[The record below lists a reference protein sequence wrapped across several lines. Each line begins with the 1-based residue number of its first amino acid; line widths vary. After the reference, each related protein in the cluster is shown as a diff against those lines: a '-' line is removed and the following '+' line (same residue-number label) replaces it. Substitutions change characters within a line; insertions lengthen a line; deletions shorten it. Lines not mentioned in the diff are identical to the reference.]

1 MQVNSKKMSKIGK
14 ERGRVFLKK
23 VVFGGFLL
31 AIFAL
36 VSSPGFAV
44 QLSTLDSGASNA
56 NSASEACSGLQEL
69 GVDCSA
75 GSQSAQEV
83 AAKPINSIINTLSI
97 VVGAA
102 AVIML
107 IVGGF
112 KFITSSGDS
121 EGTKKARNTIIY
133 AAVGLLIVLIAQSII
148 HFVFNQA
155 NNLQKTSNPAAP
167 TSVLIIDKDRPTAIS

>member
-1 MQVNSKKMSKIGK
+1 MRVSSLKMSKLGR
-14 ERGRVFLKK
+14 ERKKGSLKK
-23 VVFGGFLL
+23 AVFGGFLL
-31 AIFAL
+31 ATLTLF
-36 VSSPGFAV
+36 SSASFAV
-44 QLSTLDSGASNA
+44 QLPTLDSGSDNS

-75 GSQSAQEV
+75 GSKSAQEV
-83 AAKPINSIINTLSI
+83 AAKPINTIINTLSI

-107 IVGGF
+107 IIGGF

-133 AAVGLLIVLIAQSII
+133 AALGLLIVLIAQSIVY
-148 HFVFNQA
+148 FVFNQA
-155 NNLQKTSNPAAP
+155 NTIQNTSNPKSP
-167 TSVLIIDKDRPTAIS
+167 TSVLNIDKDSPTTIS